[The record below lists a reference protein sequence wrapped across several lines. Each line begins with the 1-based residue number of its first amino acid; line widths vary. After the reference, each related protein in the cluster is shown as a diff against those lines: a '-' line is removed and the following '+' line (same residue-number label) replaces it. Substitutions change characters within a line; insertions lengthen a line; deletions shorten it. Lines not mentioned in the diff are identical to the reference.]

1 MMRTPYEELEYL
13 ANYLP
18 DEGES
23 VVVTRRSGDLVV
35 ERPSALEE
43 RIRQTHSQESE
54 RVSADDVQIDNR
66 EFDGRLIQADAR
78 LRRLAIMP
86 TWVIWIAAFWLCSAM
101 HLMLASAVAW
111 TLTAGVLLAAA
122 LAVSCWVRARRAR
135 LFRSEIRAMLAWQ
148 LRRCR
153 LDRFATMSKMQGR
166 NELSYLLSEMTRWI
180 EV

>member
-23 VVVTRRSGDLVV
+23 VVVTRRSGDLIV

-43 RIRQTHSQESE
+43 RMRQSQPPELDTEPSE
-54 RVSADDVQIDNR
+54 GAEIDNR

-78 LRRLAIMP
+78 LRRLATMP
-86 TWVIWIAAFWLCSAM
+86 TWVIAITSFWLCSAM
-101 HLMLASAVAW
+101 HLILASTLAW
-111 TLTAGVLLAAA
+111 TLSAGVVIAAFPA
-122 LAVSCWVRARRAR
+122 IAFWVRVRRSR

-166 NELSYLLSEMTRWI
+166 PELRHLLSEMTRWI
-180 EV
+180 EA